1 MAKNI
6 LEIVF
11 KTVKQGTGDRETKQA
26 LKDLETNFKS
36 VMSVGTAVTGA
47 LMAVGAVLAKGYN
60 EWQAYSAQVRD
71 LALASG
77 TTATEASKLLQV
89 LDDYQI
95 TADQVTA
102 ATKAL
107 TKQGLA
113 PTIDTLATLSDQYHG
128 LNSAQERNAF
138 VLKNLGK
145 AGMDY
150 VNVLNQGGDAIRK
163 MADEVNRNLILSDA
177 QVKQA
182 EEARL
187 AVDALADAWQGIKIQ
202 VGAAVGEMI
211 IATDRHKDS
220 LEEINQFLRTTYTED
235 WLAAGTAG
243 TETVQAMVI
252 QLERGA
258 AMTEFYTRQ
267 VEGNTIAQEE
277 NAEALKEASEA
288 NKSMLSLI
296 GQIQS
301 EYEGYTEKSET
312 LRLKLEELNTAQD
325 KVPEWSSK
333 YKDYQTQIEATEDEI
348 RKLADEHEMAG
359 KRIAFSL
366 LQQKLGMDGFTDA
379 EFSNLLKLGES
390 WGIYDKSVLES
401 AELMNHQMDMM
412 ANSMVEPWG
421 MLKNINQQINQIK
434 NKSGMSFDF
443 FVNIHTSGSFPSL
456 PVTMGGGGA
465 GGPGSGPAFEARA
478 SGGYLSN
485 GWTLTGEAGPELIS
499 PSGYVFPS
507 EATRHLLGSG
517 MLGDVAQMAGGG
529 SIMLDGVTNITP
541 TNAVNY
547 GFTSYNKPN
556 NSSGGSSLPGSVVSS
571 EISQASQAA
580 AAILPMAEATQQAA
594 QASASVQQATAM
606 QTQQLVTAMT
616 ISQGEMTS
624 LQRETNRLLAEQSK
638 TLPREL
644 TAAMIQANP

>member
-11 KTVKQGTGDRETKQA
+11 RTIKQGTGDRETQQA
-26 LKDLETNFKS
+26 LKDLEKNFKS

-95 TADQVTA
+95 SADQVTA

-312 LRLKLEELNTAQD
+312 LRLKLEELNAAQD

-366 LQQKLGMDGFTDA
+366 LQQKLASDGFTDI
-379 EFSNLLKLGES
+379 EFNNLLQLGES
-390 WGIYDKSVLES
+390 WGIYDKKVVES
-401 AELMNHQMDMM
+401 ALLMDKNMSDMAKSMDD
-412 ANSMVEPWG
+412 PWFQL
-421 MLKNINQQINQIK
+421 MNINQELGQMIK
-434 NKSGMSFDF
+434 RSGMSFDY
-443 FVNIHTSGSFPSL
+443 FVNIYTSGSFPSL
-456 PVTMGGGGA
+456 PGNGLGEHRTVTSADYVAM
-465 GGPGSGPAFEARA
+465 A

-547 GFTSYNKPN
+547 GFTPHNKPS
-556 NSSGGSSLPGSVVSS
+556 NSSGGSSVPGSVVNS

-616 ISQGEMTS
+616 ISQGEMTN